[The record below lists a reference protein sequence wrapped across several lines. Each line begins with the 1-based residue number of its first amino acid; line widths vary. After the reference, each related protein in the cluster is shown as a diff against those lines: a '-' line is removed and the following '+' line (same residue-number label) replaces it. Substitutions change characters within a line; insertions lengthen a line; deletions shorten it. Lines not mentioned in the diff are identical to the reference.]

1 LSKELGSPIKPLK
14 IKCLSIGR
22 PSKEEQYLSI
32 VSMDGRQF
40 CFDLT
45 KGQEAL
51 IHKQTV
57 ER

>member
-1 LSKELGSPIKPLK
+1 MPETLGSPLKPLK

-45 KGQEAL
+45 DGQEAL
-51 IHKQTV
+51 IHKQTA